1 MIFILVPKKSKI
13 LTIFILFNLNFH
25 FGQTRPDNIKRP
37 MPNNVKRLQWRQK
50 KNNCACDLSFAGSC
64 VWGCLCQ
71 SVHLNELT
79 VCALIELCFACFA
92 LTLLLFSRFAV
103 LPLQPPVFL
112 NNFAILCTLLCIAMS
127 NCCGVKLKKVPWPTT
142 NGEKLTQ
149 PIYCMSFASW
159 FLGSPISEIRKY
171 TNSKI
176 QIGVKDWRGVWLVTN
191 MSLTPIKAG
200 GLSLKNTNTA
210 QL

>member
-1 MIFILVPKKSKI
+1 
-13 LTIFILFNLNFH
+13 
-25 FGQTRPDNIKRP
+25 

-64 VWGCLCQ
+64 VWGCLSQ

-103 LPLQPPVFL
+103 LPWQPPVLL

-127 NCCGVKLKKVPWPTT
+127 NCCGVKLKKVPWPRIFDPQQTERSWLSPST
-142 NGEKLTQ
+142 
-149 PIYCMSFASW
+149 AW
-159 FLGSPISEIRKY
+159 FLRVDFWEIHDY

-176 QIGVKDWRGVWLVTN
+176 QRGVKDWRGVWLVTN